1 MPVAPREVVFTPR
14 ETRGVGARI
23 RYVVGLLLGLAAIFL
38 LTVGRGSERL
48 AGGGMVA
55 AAIGGACL
63 LGAIAVIAWD
73 R

>member
-1 MPVAPREVVFTPR
+1 MRDNTA
-14 ETRGVGARI
+14 VGARV
-23 RYVVGLLLGLAAIFL
+23 RYVIGILLGLTAIAL

-55 AAIGGACL
+55 AAIGAACL
-63 LGAIAVIAWD
+63 LGALALIAWD

>member
-1 MPVAPREVVFTPR
+1 M
-14 ETRGVGARI
+14 GARI
-23 RYVVGLLLGLAAIFL
+23 RYGIGLVLGIAAIAL

-55 AAIGGACL
+55 AAIGGVCL
-63 LGAIAVIAWD
+63 LAAIAVIAWD

>member
-1 MPVAPREVVFTPR
+1 M
-14 ETRGVGARI
+14 GARI
-23 RYVVGLLLGLAAIFL
+23 RYVIGIILGLTAIAL

>member
-1 MPVAPREVVFTPR
+1 MPVAPREVVFIVG
-14 ETRGVGARI
+14 ETMAVGARI
-23 RYVVGLLLGLAAIFL
+23 RYVVGILLGLAAIVL

-63 LGAIAVIAWD
+63 LAAIAVIAWD

>member
-1 MPVAPREVVFTPR
+1 M
-14 ETRGVGARI
+14 GARI
-23 RYVVGLLLGLAAIFL
+23 RYVVGILLGLAAIAL

-55 AAIGGACL
+55 AAAGGVCL
-63 LGAIAVIAWD
+63 LAAIAVIAWD